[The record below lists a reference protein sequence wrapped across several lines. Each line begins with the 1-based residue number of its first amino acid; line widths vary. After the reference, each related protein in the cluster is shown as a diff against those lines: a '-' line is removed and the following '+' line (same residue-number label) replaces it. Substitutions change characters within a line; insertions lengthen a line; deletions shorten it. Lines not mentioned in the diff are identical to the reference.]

1 MTAASHD
8 AFPRSGSPVGSPLD
22 ILDIL
27 GLPQNSVVMPAR
39 VNGSAKPRFE
49 LPALDLNF
57 GNITD
62 GTNIPPPPDSPK
74 VPTPPQTPPPTKKT
88 DSAVVSGHET
98 DKSTPPNNGNIAGTK
113 RPADEAPLSPAG
125 SARQG
130 SLRKLLSR
138 NMLNTSFVEGNA
150 ASMDNGSLAAGSRPP
165 SRGGSSVMG
174 GRKSRRS
181 SWFGLFKSG
190 ESKRSSI
197 LFDDVPSPRK
207 PTGPPPPMIPELK
220 DLEKDEGSLG
230 NDLFKNI
237 K

>member
-1 MTAASHD
+1 
-8 AFPRSGSPVGSPLD
+8 
-22 ILDIL
+22 
-27 GLPQNSVVMPAR
+27 MPTH
-39 VNGSAKPRFE
+39 VNGLAKPRFE

-57 GNITD
+57 GSITD

-74 VPTPPQTPPPTKKT
+74 VPTPPQTPPPTKGS
-88 DSAVVSGHET
+88 DAAVADAVNGDGDET
-98 DKSTPPNNGNIAGTK
+98 DKSTPPKNGNTAGSK

-130 SLRKLLSR
+130 SLRKLFSR
-138 NMLNTSFVEGNA
+138 NMLNTSYTEGA
-150 ASMDNGSLAAGSRPP
+150 LTALENGSLANGSRPP
-165 SRGGSSVMG
+165 SRGASSVMG

-197 LFDDVPSPRK
+197 LFEDTTISPNRK
-207 PTGPPPPMIPELK
+207 PSGPPPPMIPELK